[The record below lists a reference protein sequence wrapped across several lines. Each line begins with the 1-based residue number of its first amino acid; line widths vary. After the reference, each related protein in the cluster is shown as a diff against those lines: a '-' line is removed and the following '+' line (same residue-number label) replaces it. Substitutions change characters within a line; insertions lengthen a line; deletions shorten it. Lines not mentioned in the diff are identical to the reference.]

1 VNRRL
6 WGLGLALGVYALTS
20 VPALA
25 APHVIAVDTH
35 MPHGMTAADIAI
47 EPDGTAYVQGESLS
61 KEVLYPDVY
70 VYSPAGRLLRKLT
83 IPAET
88 ELEAY
93 GNGQLYVGRELA
105 ENIYGISPANG
116 AMLSA
121 VGAQNEGFPGNL
133 GFPHGVAVS
142 PGGTIY
148 VSGGEIGIP
157 ERGDPESVESIHP
170 IETFTPSGA
179 YSGYIEPQ
187 LQDPGAVGVLSA
199 NAAGDV
205 LGNWATAQGIG
216 AEGVLSPQGA
226 ALTQFTVFTPKP
238 EVKGGSFSADGNS
251 IYAGVVLTHGAK
263 GSTFIAKLSL
273 SGKILEKFGSLP
285 THNAANFWE
294 YTAVDV
300 AANGDGWAVRSV
312 PGTLYRFHL

>member
-1 VNRRL
+1 MKTRL
-6 WGLGLALGVYALTS
+6 GGIGVALCVYALTS
-20 VPALA
+20 VPALGA
-25 APHVIAVDTH
+25 AHVTAVDTH
-35 MPHGMTAADIAI
+35 MPRGMTAADIAI
-47 EPDGTAYVQGESLS
+47 EPDGTVYVQGESLS
-61 KEVLYPDVY
+61 KEVLFPEVF

-83 IPAET
+83 IPPET

-93 GNGQLYVGRELA
+93 GNGQLYVGREMA
-105 ENIYGISPANG
+105 ENIYGVSPANG
-116 AMLSA
+116 ATLSA
-121 VGAQNEGFPGNL
+121 VGAQQEGFPGNL

-157 ERGDPESVESIHP
+157 ERSDPDSIETIHP

-187 LQDPGAVGVLSA
+187 LHEPGAVGVLSA
-199 NAAGDV
+199 NSAGDV
-205 LGNWATAQGIG
+205 LANWATPEGIG

-251 IYAGVVLTHGAK
+251 IYAGVVVKHGAK
-263 GSTFIAKLSL
+263 GTTFIAKLSL
-273 SGKILEKFGSLP
+273 SGQILEKLGSLP

-300 AANGDGWAVRSV
+300 AANGDGWAVRAV

>member
-1 VNRRL
+1 MRL
-6 WGLGLALGVYALTS
+6 WGIGLALGAYALAT

-25 APHVIAVDTH
+25 APHVATVATH
-35 MPHGMTAADIAI
+35 MPRGMTAADIAI

-61 KEVLYPDVY
+61 KEALYPDVY
-70 VYSPAGRLLRKLT
+70 VYSSAGKLLRKLA
-83 IPAET
+83 IPPET
-88 ELEAY
+88 QLEAY
-93 GNGQLYVGRELA
+93 GNGQLYVGREMA
-105 ENIYGISPANG
+105 ENIYGISPVTG
-116 AMLSA
+116 ATLSA
-121 VGAQNEGFPGNL
+121 VGAHNEYFPGTL

-142 PGGTIY
+142 PAGTIY

-157 ERGDPESVESIHP
+157 ERSDPDSIETIQDP
-170 IETFTPSGA
+170 IETFSPSGA
-179 YSGYIEPQ
+179 YSGYIQPQ
-187 LQDPGAVGVLSA
+187 LREPGAVGVLSA

-205 LGNWATAQGIG
+205 LANWATPQGIG

-251 IYAGVVLTHGAK
+251 VYAGVVVKHGAA
-263 GSTFIAKLSL
+263 GTTFIAKLSL

-285 THNAANFWE
+285 THNVANFWE

-300 AANGDGWAVRSV
+300 AANGDGWAVRAV